1 MTLDADVV
9 TTRLAIMRELLD
21 DLQTVGPVNADR
33 LGSERLTRHAVE
45 RILVQLVDI
54 AAAINAHAASATL
67 GRAPS
72 TYRDSFAA
80 AAAAG
85 LIPAELADRLAPSA
99 GLRDALT
106 HEYIDVSLDLVAAA
120 VTDAIVDHSDYVEA
134 VARTLRNA

>member
-54 AAAINAHAASATL
+54 AAAIMLIQRPRHWR
-67 GRAPS
+67 RAP
-72 TYRDSFAA
+72 
-80 AAAAG
+80 
-85 LIPAELADRLAPSA
+85 
-99 GLRDALT
+99 
-106 HEYIDVSLDLVAAA
+106 
-120 VTDAIVDHSDYVEA
+120 
-134 VARTLRNA
+134 

>member
-9 TTRLAIMRELLD
+9 TTRLAIMRKLLD

-45 RILVQLVDI
+45 RILVQLVDT
-54 AAAINAHAASATL
+54 AAAIMLIQRPRHWR
-67 GRAPS
+67 RAPS